1 MFECSTDRLTRSLFT
16 RTDNI
21 ISFMCL
27 RCDCTFLLECIRK
40 QRRNLAWW
48 PYYCAIHSRVAGGS
62 GKCCNDFFCQDFF
75 LWILLV
81 GHVMVARSSYQ
92 SSIQFTASSR
102 GEQSHSVVYVL
113 HTEELNELRSMN
125 PWFGGSAMFVCLLQL
140 LPPLLLPGCY
150 FLLPCTFPRE
160 AGFAPPMSSLG
171 ARWVYLHVEWW
182 KEANDLFAAPLDWLW
197 CRSWYFVWCWAVSC
211 FHSFVID
218 KGTW

>member
-1 MFECSTDRLTRSLFT
+1 MIVHFCS
-16 RTDNI
+16 N
-21 ISFMCL
+21 
-27 RCDCTFLLECIRK
+27 
-40 QRRNLAWW
+40 A
-48 PYYCAIHSRVAGGS
+48 YGGS
-62 GKCCNDFFCQDFF
+62 AVILLDGLIIVQSILGWLVAQVNVVMIFFCQDFF

-125 PWFGGSAMFVCLLQL
+125 PWFGGSAMLVCILQL